1 MKKLFTILALALAT
15 ITASAQTDVPNRMLI
30 KQGNEQR
37 PTIKAFA
44 IDKVQEVNFA
54 RVDGEIKAAI
64 TFDSYVKK
72 DDGQDML
79 KLAITRSESCES
91 YCIDV
96 LPANLA
102 KLYDDDTMAAYF
114 EQKNAKKMYE
124 DFTSGELTGIE
135 LKGNTNYTVITLGY
149 DQYGVPGETSRADF
163 TTPKEQTVGTP
174 SVTCNFDEIT
184 GTSFT
189 VTVTPNADCGEYFLV
204 QLGRGELEKQFE
216 EWGARMGYANIGD
229 MIKGFAWYG
238 HNEVY
243 TQTFGDLLPCT
254 DYDLI
259 ILPTDVNGTYGDIIT
274 VPVTTAKQGG
284 DGVAEMTITY
294 QEVGGDA
301 ENGYYLPVT
310 YTPNDQ
316 TSIHHDLLIEKNFFN
331 QNYTDESLAA
341 LMKSDTNPFNP
352 YDTYWNAIGVKN
364 EKWNCTPGETY
375 YAVSIAKNA
384 NGEYGPF
391 AKVEIVTAPKNAPAK
406 VAKAENGVANRIAK
420 AAKAKAGVAPVFKG
434 GIQLKNVK

>member
-15 ITASAQTDVPNRMLI
+15 LTASAQTDVPNRMLI
-30 KQGNEQR
+30 KQGNEQSQ
-37 PTIKAFA
+37 TIKAFA

-54 RVDGEIKAAI
+54 HVDGEIKATIA
-64 TFDSYVKK
+64 FDSYVKK

-102 KLYDDDTMAAYF
+102 KLYDDDTMARYF
-114 EQKNAKKMYE
+114 EQKNSQKMYE

-238 HNEVY
+238 HKEVY

-284 DGVAEMTITY
+284 EGVAEMTITY
-294 QEVGGDA
+294 DAVGGDA
-301 ENGYYLPVT
+301 ESGYYLPVT

-391 AKVEIVTAPKNAPAK
+391 AKVEIAAVSKDAPAK

>member
-15 ITASAQTDVPNRMLI
+15 LTASAQTDVPNRMLI
-30 KQGNEQR
+30 KQGNEQN

-44 IDKVQEVNFA
+44 INKVQEVNFA
-54 RVDGEIKAAI
+54 RVDGEIKATIA
-64 TFDSYVKK
+64 FDSYVKK

-102 KLYDDDTMAAYF
+102 KLYDDDTMAKYF

-259 ILPTDVNGTYGDIIT
+259 ILPTDINGTYGDIIT

-391 AKVEIVTAPKNAPAK
+391 AKVEIVTAPKNASAK

>member
-15 ITASAQTDVPNRMLI
+15 LTASAQTDVPNRMLI
-30 KQGNEQR
+30 KQGNEQN

-44 IDKVQEVNFA
+44 INKVQEVNFA
-54 RVDGEIKAAI
+54 RVDGEIKATIA
-64 TFDSYVKK
+64 FDSYVKK

-102 KLYDDDTMAAYF
+102 KLYDDDTMARYF

-124 DFTSGELTGIE
+124 DFTSGELTGIT

-216 EWGARMGYANIGD
+216 QWGPMMGYANIGD
-229 MIKGFAWYG
+229 MIKGFAWNG
-238 HNEVY
+238 RTGVY
-243 TQTFGDLLPCT
+243 TQTFDDLLPCT
-254 DYDLI
+254 DYDLV

-284 DGVAEMTITY
+284 EGVAEMTITY
-294 QEVGGDA
+294 DAVGGDA
-301 ENGYYLPVT
+301 KSGYYLPVT

-331 QNYTDESLAA
+331 KNYTDESLAT

-406 VAKAENGVANRIAK
+406 VAKAENGVVNRIATAK
-420 AAKAKAGVAPVFKG
+420 KAKPGVAPVFKG

>member
-15 ITASAQTDVPNRMLI
+15 LTASAQTDVPNRMLI

-64 TFDSYVKK
+64 AFDSYVKK

-174 SVTCNFDEIT
+174 SVTCKFDEIT

-238 HNEVY
+238 HKDVY

-391 AKVEIVTAPKNAPAK
+391 AKVEIVTAPKNASAK

>member
-1 MKKLFTILALALAT
+1 
-15 ITASAQTDVPNRMLI
+15 MLI
-30 KQGNEQR
+30 KQGNEQN

-44 IDKVQEVNFA
+44 INKVQEVNFA
-54 RVDGEIKAAI
+54 RVDGEIKATIA
-64 TFDSYVKK
+64 FDSYVKK

-102 KLYDDDTMAAYF
+102 KLYDDDTMAKYF

-391 AKVEIVTAPKNAPAK
+391 AKVEIVTAPKNASAK

>member
-64 TFDSYVKK
+64 AFDSYVKK

-238 HNEVY
+238 HKDVY

-391 AKVEIVTAPKNAPAK
+391 AKVEIVTAPKNASAK

>member
-15 ITASAQTDVPNRMLI
+15 LTASAQTDVPNRMLI
-30 KQGNEQR
+30 KQGNEQN

-44 IDKVQEVNFA
+44 INKVQEVNFA

-64 TFDSYVKK
+64 AFDSYVKK

-238 HNEVY
+238 HKDVY

-391 AKVEIVTAPKNAPAK
+391 AKVEIVTAPKNASAK

>member
-15 ITASAQTDVPNRMLI
+15 LTASAQTDVPNRMLI
-30 KQGNEQR
+30 KQGNEQN

-44 IDKVQEVNFA
+44 INKVQEVNFA
-54 RVDGEIKAAI
+54 RVDGEIKATIA
-64 TFDSYVKK
+64 FDSYVKK

-102 KLYDDDTMAAYF
+102 KLYDDDTMAKYF

-216 EWGARMGYANIGD
+216 EWGAKMGYANIGD

-391 AKVEIVTAPKNAPAK
+391 AKVEIVTAPKNASAK

>member
-15 ITASAQTDVPNRMLI
+15 LTASAQTDVPNRMLI
-30 KQGNEQR
+30 KQGNEQN

-44 IDKVQEVNFA
+44 INKVQEVNFA
-54 RVDGEIKAAI
+54 RVDGEIKATIA
-64 TFDSYVKK
+64 FDSYVKN

-102 KLYDDDTMAAYF
+102 KLYDDDTMARYF

-124 DFTSGELTGIE
+124 DFTSGELTGIT

-216 EWGARMGYANIGD
+216 QWGPMMGYANIGD

-238 HNEVY
+238 HTGVY
-243 TQTFGDLLPCT
+243 AQTFGDLLPCT
-254 DYDLI
+254 DYDLV

-331 QNYTDESLAA
+331 KNYTDESLAT

-391 AKVEIVTAPKNAPAK
+391 AKVEIVTAPKNASAK

>member
-15 ITASAQTDVPNRMLI
+15 LTASAQTDVPNRMLI
-30 KQGNEQR
+30 KQGNEQN

-44 IDKVQEVNFA
+44 INKVQEVNFA
-54 RVDGEIKAAI
+54 RVDGEIKATIA
-64 TFDSYVKK
+64 FDSYVKK

-102 KLYDDDTMAAYF
+102 KLYDDDTMAKYF

-163 TTPKEQTVGTP
+163 TTPKDQTVGTP

-216 EWGARMGYANIGD
+216 QWGPMMGYANIGD

-254 DYDLI
+254 DYDLV

-284 DGVAEMTITY
+284 EGVAEMTITY
-294 QEVGGDA
+294 DAVGGDA
-301 ENGYYLPVT
+301 ESGYYLPVT

-391 AKVEIVTAPKNAPAK
+391 AKVEIVTAPKNASAK

-434 GIQLKNVK
+434 GIQLRNVK

>member
-15 ITASAQTDVPNRMLI
+15 LTASAQTDVPNRMLI
-30 KQGNEQR
+30 KQGNEQSQ
-37 PTIKAFA
+37 TIKAFA

-54 RVDGEIKAAI
+54 RVDGEIKATIA
-64 TFDSYVKK
+64 FDSYVKK

-102 KLYDDDTMAAYF
+102 KLYDDDTMARYF
-114 EQKNAKKMYE
+114 EQKNSQKMYE

-294 QEVGGDA
+294 DAVGGDA

-391 AKVEIVTAPKNAPAK
+391 AKVEIAAVSKDAPAK

>member
-15 ITASAQTDVPNRMLI
+15 LTASAQTDVPNRMLI

-54 RVDGEIKAAI
+54 RVDGEIKATIA
-64 TFDSYVKK
+64 FDSYVKK

-102 KLYDDDTMAAYF
+102 KLYDDDTMARYF
-114 EQKNAKKMYE
+114 EQKNSQKMYE

-238 HNEVY
+238 HKDVY

-391 AKVEIVTAPKNAPAK
+391 AKVEIVTAPKNASAK

-434 GIQLKNVK
+434 GIQLRNVK

>member
-15 ITASAQTDVPNRMLI
+15 LTASAQTDVPNRMLI
-30 KQGNEQR
+30 KQGNEQSQ
-37 PTIKAFA
+37 TIKAFA

-54 RVDGEIKAAI
+54 RVDGEIKATIA
-64 TFDSYVKK
+64 FDSYVKK

-284 DGVAEMTITY
+284 EGVAEMTITY
-294 QEVGGDA
+294 DAVGGDA
-301 ENGYYLPVT
+301 ESGYYLPVT

-391 AKVEIVTAPKNAPAK
+391 AKVEIAAVSKDAPAK

>member
-15 ITASAQTDVPNRMLI
+15 LTASAQTDVPNRMLI
-30 KQGNEQR
+30 KQGNEQN

-44 IDKVQEVNFA
+44 INKVQEVNFA
-54 RVDGEIKAAI
+54 RVDGEIKATIA
-64 TFDSYVKK
+64 FDSYVKK

-102 KLYDDDTMAAYF
+102 KLYDDDTMAKYF

-391 AKVEIVTAPKNAPAK
+391 AKVEIAAVSKDAPAK

>member
-15 ITASAQTDVPNRMLI
+15 LTASAQTDVPNRMLI
-30 KQGNEQR
+30 KQGNEQN

-44 IDKVQEVNFA
+44 INKVQEVNFA
-54 RVDGEIKAAI
+54 RVDGEIKATIA
-64 TFDSYVKK
+64 FDSYVKK

-102 KLYDDDTMAAYF
+102 KLYDDDTMAKYF

-243 TQTFGDLLPCT
+243 IQTFGDLLPCT

-391 AKVEIVTAPKNAPAK
+391 AKVEIVTAPKNASAK

>member
-15 ITASAQTDVPNRMLI
+15 LTASAQTDVPNRMLI
-30 KQGNEQR
+30 KQGNEQN

-44 IDKVQEVNFA
+44 INKVQEVNFA
-54 RVDGEIKAAI
+54 RVDGEIKATIA
-64 TFDSYVKK
+64 FDSYVKK

-102 KLYDDDTMAAYF
+102 KLYDDDTMAKYF

-284 DGVAEMTITY
+284 EGVAEMTITY
-294 QEVGGDA
+294 DAVGGDA

-391 AKVEIVTAPKNAPAK
+391 AKVEIVTAPKNASAK

>member
-15 ITASAQTDVPNRMLI
+15 LTASAQTDVPNRMLI
-30 KQGNEQR
+30 KQGNEQN

-44 IDKVQEVNFA
+44 INKVQEVNFA
-54 RVDGEIKAAI
+54 RVDGEIKATIA
-64 TFDSYVKK
+64 FDSYVKK

-102 KLYDDDTMAAYF
+102 KLYDDDTMAKYF

-391 AKVEIVTAPKNAPAK
+391 AKVEIVTAPKNASAK
-406 VAKAENGVANRIAK
+406 VAKAENCVANRIAK

>member
-15 ITASAQTDVPNRMLI
+15 LTASAQTDVPNRMLI
-30 KQGNEQR
+30 KQGNEQSQ
-37 PTIKAFA
+37 TIKAFA

-54 RVDGEIKAAI
+54 RVDGEIKATIA
-64 TFDSYVKK
+64 FDSYVKK

-163 TTPKEQTVGTP
+163 TTPKDQTVGTP

-284 DGVAEMTITY
+284 EGVAEMTITY
-294 QEVGGDA
+294 DAVGGDA
-301 ENGYYLPVT
+301 ESGYYLPVT

-391 AKVEIVTAPKNAPAK
+391 AKVEIVTAPKNASAK

>member
-15 ITASAQTDVPNRMLI
+15 LTASAQTDVPNRMLI
-30 KQGNEQR
+30 KQGNEQN

-44 IDKVQEVNFA
+44 INKVQEVNFA
-54 RVDGEIKAAI
+54 RVDGEIKATIA
-64 TFDSYVKK
+64 FDSYVKK

-102 KLYDDDTMAAYF
+102 KLYDDDTMAKYF

-238 HNEVY
+238 HKDVY

-420 AAKAKAGVAPVFKG
+420 AAKAKPGVAPVFKG

>member
-15 ITASAQTDVPNRMLI
+15 LTASAQTDVPNRMLI

-284 DGVAEMTITY
+284 EGVAEMTITY
-294 QEVGGDA
+294 DAVGGDA
-301 ENGYYLPVT
+301 ESGYYLPVT

-391 AKVEIVTAPKNAPAK
+391 AKVEIAAVSKDAPAK

>member
-15 ITASAQTDVPNRMLI
+15 LTASAQTDVPNRMLI
-30 KQGNEQR
+30 KQGNEQN

-44 IDKVQEVNFA
+44 INKVQEVNFA
-54 RVDGEIKAAI
+54 RVDGEIKATIA
-64 TFDSYVKK
+64 FDSYVKK

-102 KLYDDDTMAAYF
+102 KLYDDDTMAKYF

-163 TTPKEQTVGTP
+163 TTPKDQTVGTP

-216 EWGARMGYANIGD
+216 QWGPMMGYANIGD

-254 DYDLI
+254 DYDLV

-284 DGVAEMTITY
+284 EGVAEMTITY
-294 QEVGGDA
+294 DAVGGDA
-301 ENGYYLPVT
+301 ESGYYLPVT

-391 AKVEIVTAPKNAPAK
+391 AKVEIVTAPKNASAK

>member
-1 MKKLFTILALALAT
+1 MKKLFTILVLALAT
-15 ITASAQTDVPNRMLI
+15 LTASAQTDVPNRMLI
-30 KQGNEQR
+30 KQGNEQN

-44 IDKVQEVNFA
+44 INKVQEVNFA
-54 RVDGEIKAAI
+54 RVDGEIKATIA
-64 TFDSYVKK
+64 FDSYVKK

-102 KLYDDDTMAAYF
+102 KLYDDDTMAKYF

-391 AKVEIVTAPKNAPAK
+391 AKVEIVTAPKNASAK

>member
-15 ITASAQTDVPNRMLI
+15 LTASAQTDVPNRMLI
-30 KQGNEQR
+30 KQGNEQN

-44 IDKVQEVNFA
+44 INKVQEVNFA
-54 RVDGEIKAAI
+54 RVDGEIKATIA
-64 TFDSYVKK
+64 FDSYVKK

-102 KLYDDDTMAAYF
+102 KLYDDDTMAKYF

-294 QEVGGDA
+294 DAVGGDA

-391 AKVEIVTAPKNAPAK
+391 AKVEIVTAPKNASAK

>member
-15 ITASAQTDVPNRMLI
+15 LTASAQTDVPNRMLI
-30 KQGNEQR
+30 KQGNEQSQ
-37 PTIKAFA
+37 TIKAFA

-54 RVDGEIKAAI
+54 RVDGEIKATIA
-64 TFDSYVKK
+64 FDSYVKK

-102 KLYDDDTMAAYF
+102 KLYDDDTMARYF

-284 DGVAEMTITY
+284 EGVAEMTITY
-294 QEVGGDA
+294 DAVGGDA
-301 ENGYYLPVT
+301 ESGYYLPVT

-391 AKVEIVTAPKNAPAK
+391 AKVEIVTAPKNASAK

>member
-15 ITASAQTDVPNRMLI
+15 LTASAQTDVPNRMLI
-30 KQGNEQR
+30 KQGNEQN

-44 IDKVQEVNFA
+44 INKVQEVNFA
-54 RVDGEIKAAI
+54 RVDGEIKATIA
-64 TFDSYVKK
+64 FDSYVKK

-294 QEVGGDA
+294 DAVGGDA
-301 ENGYYLPVT
+301 ESGYYLPVT

-391 AKVEIVTAPKNAPAK
+391 AKVEIAAVSKDAPAK

>member
-64 TFDSYVKK
+64 AFDSYVKK

-259 ILPTDVNGTYGDIIT
+259 ILPTDINGTYGDIIT

-391 AKVEIVTAPKNAPAK
+391 AKVEIVTAPKNASAK

-434 GIQLKNVK
+434 GIQLRNVK

>member
-64 TFDSYVKK
+64 AFDSYVKK

-238 HNEVY
+238 HKEVY
-243 TQTFGDLLPCT
+243 TRTFGDLLPCT

-259 ILPTDVNGTYGDIIT
+259 ILPTDINGTYGDIIT

-284 DGVAEMTITY
+284 EGVAEMTITY
-294 QEVGGDA
+294 DAVGGDA
-301 ENGYYLPVT
+301 ESGYYLPVT

-391 AKVEIVTAPKNAPAK
+391 AKVEIAAVSKDAPAK

>member
-1 MKKLFTILALALAT
+1 
-15 ITASAQTDVPNRMLI
+15 
-30 KQGNEQR
+30 
-37 PTIKAFA
+37 
-44 IDKVQEVNFA
+44 
-54 RVDGEIKAAI
+54 
-64 TFDSYVKK
+64 
-72 DDGQDML
+72 ML

-102 KLYDDDTMAAYF
+102 KLYDDDTMAKYF

-391 AKVEIVTAPKNAPAK
+391 AKVEIVTAPKNASAK

-420 AAKAKAGVAPVFKG
+420 AKKAKPGVAPVFKG

>member
-238 HNEVY
+238 HKDVY

-391 AKVEIVTAPKNAPAK
+391 AKVEIVTAPKNASAK

-434 GIQLKNVK
+434 GIQLRNVK

>member
-259 ILPTDVNGTYGDIIT
+259 ILPTDINGTYGDIIT

-294 QEVGGDA
+294 KAVGGDA

-391 AKVEIVTAPKNAPAK
+391 AKVEIVTAPKNASAK

>member
-15 ITASAQTDVPNRMLI
+15 LTASAQTDVPNRMLI

-238 HNEVY
+238 HKDVY

-391 AKVEIVTAPKNAPAK
+391 AKVEIVTAPKNASAK

-434 GIQLKNVK
+434 GIQLRNVK

>member
-30 KQGNEQR
+30 KQGNEQN

-44 IDKVQEVNFA
+44 INKVQEVNFA
-54 RVDGEIKAAI
+54 RVDGEIKATIA
-64 TFDSYVKK
+64 FDSYVKK

-102 KLYDDDTMAAYF
+102 KLYDDDTMAKYF

-259 ILPTDVNGTYGDIIT
+259 ILPTDINGTYGDIIT

-391 AKVEIVTAPKNAPAK
+391 AKVEIVTAPKNASAK

-434 GIQLKNVK
+434 GIQLRNVK

>member
-15 ITASAQTDVPNRMLI
+15 LTASAQTDVPNRMLI

-64 TFDSYVKK
+64 AFDSYVKK

-238 HNEVY
+238 HKDVY

-391 AKVEIVTAPKNAPAK
+391 AKVEIVTAPKNASAK

>member
-15 ITASAQTDVPNRMLI
+15 LTASAQTDVPNRMLI

-238 HNEVY
+238 HKDVY

-259 ILPTDVNGTYGDIIT
+259 ILPTDINGTYGDIIT

-294 QEVGGDA
+294 DAVGGDA

-391 AKVEIVTAPKNAPAK
+391 AKVEIAAVSKDAPAK

>member
-15 ITASAQTDVPNRMLI
+15 LTASAQTDVPNRMLI
-30 KQGNEQR
+30 KQGNEQN

-44 IDKVQEVNFA
+44 INKVQEVNFA
-54 RVDGEIKAAI
+54 RVDGEIKATIA
-64 TFDSYVKK
+64 FDSYVKK

-284 DGVAEMTITY
+284 EGVAEMTITY
-294 QEVGGDA
+294 DAVGGDA
-301 ENGYYLPVT
+301 ESGYYLPVT

-391 AKVEIVTAPKNAPAK
+391 AKVEIAAVSKDAPAK

>member
-15 ITASAQTDVPNRMLI
+15 LTASAQTDVPNRMLI
-30 KQGNEQR
+30 KQGNEQN

-44 IDKVQEVNFA
+44 INKVQEVNFA
-54 RVDGEIKAAI
+54 RVDGEIKATIA
-64 TFDSYVKK
+64 FDSYVKK

-102 KLYDDDTMAAYF
+102 KLYDDDTMAKYF

-391 AKVEIVTAPKNAPAK
+391 AKVEIVTAPKNASAK

-434 GIQLKNVK
+434 GIQLENVK

>member
-15 ITASAQTDVPNRMLI
+15 LTASAQTDVPNRMLI
-30 KQGNEQR
+30 KQGNEQSQ
-37 PTIKAFA
+37 TIKAFA

-54 RVDGEIKAAI
+54 RVDGEIKATIA
-64 TFDSYVKK
+64 FDSYVKK

-102 KLYDDDTMAAYF
+102 KLYDDDTMARYF
-114 EQKNAKKMYE
+114 EQKNTKKMYE

-238 HNEVY
+238 HKDVY

-284 DGVAEMTITY
+284 EGVAEMTITY
-294 QEVGGDA
+294 DAVGGDA
-301 ENGYYLPVT
+301 ESGYYLPVT

-391 AKVEIVTAPKNAPAK
+391 AKVEIVTAPKNASAK

>member
-15 ITASAQTDVPNRMLI
+15 LTASAQTDVPNRMLI
-30 KQGNEQR
+30 KQGNEQSQ
-37 PTIKAFA
+37 TIKAFA

-64 TFDSYVKK
+64 AFDSYVKK

-102 KLYDDDTMAAYF
+102 KLYDDDTMAKYF

-238 HNEVY
+238 HKDVY

-391 AKVEIVTAPKNAPAK
+391 AKVEIVTAPKNASAK

-434 GIQLKNVK
+434 GIQLRNVK

>member
-15 ITASAQTDVPNRMLI
+15 LTASAQTDVPNRMLI
-30 KQGNEQR
+30 KQGNEQN

-44 IDKVQEVNFA
+44 INKVQEVNFA
-54 RVDGEIKAAI
+54 RVDGEIKATIA
-64 TFDSYVKK
+64 FDSYVKK

-102 KLYDDDTMAAYF
+102 KLYDDDTMAKYF

-184 GTSFT
+184 GSSFT

-391 AKVEIVTAPKNAPAK
+391 AKVEIVTAPKNASAK